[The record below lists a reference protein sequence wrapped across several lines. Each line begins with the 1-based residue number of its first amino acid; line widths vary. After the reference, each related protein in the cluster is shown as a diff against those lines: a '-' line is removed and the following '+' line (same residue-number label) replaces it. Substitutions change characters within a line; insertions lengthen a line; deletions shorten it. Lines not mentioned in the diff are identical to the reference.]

1 MNDIVR
7 PTIRIDREF
16 NDHLRKALDNKG
28 LTFQELSVKLLEEW
42 LEENGGN

>member
-16 NDHLRKALDNKG
+16 NEQLRKALDDKG

-42 LEENGGN
+42 LERNGGN

>member
-16 NDHLRKALDNKG
+16 NERLRKVLDDRG

-42 LEENGGN
+42 LEKNGGN